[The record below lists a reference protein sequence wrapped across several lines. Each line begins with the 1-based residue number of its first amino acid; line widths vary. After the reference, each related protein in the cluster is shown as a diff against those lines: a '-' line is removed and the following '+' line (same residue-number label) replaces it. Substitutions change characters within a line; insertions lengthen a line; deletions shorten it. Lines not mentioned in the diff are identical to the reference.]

1 MVINKKKI
9 NIDQLLLFSLSELI
23 TDSRQ
28 TTFENLVAECFR
40 LFPDEFS
47 LKGFINKYPD
57 SSRVDKSWRRCRT
70 DKKWISGSVAHGF
83 SITPLGEKEVAKI
96 KKSFKGGI
104 IRQKDEQLQRGDKR
118 TKSGRIIERI
128 EKHEA
133 FIKYTKNKKA
143 SIISDYEVCDLIFCT
158 LDSFPETRRK
168 NINEIKNL
176 VKVYK
181 RDDISDFLEWIEMNK
196 RHLFYKN

>member
-1 MVINKKKI
+1 MVIREKKM

-23 TDSRQ
+23 KNSRQ
-28 TTFENLVAECFR
+28 ATFENLVAECFR
-40 LFPDEFS
+40 LFPNEFS

-70 DKKWISGSVAHGF
+70 DKRWISGSVAHGF
-83 SITPLGEKEVAKI
+83 SITPLGEKEVTKI
-96 KKSFKGGI
+96 KKGLKGGAI
-104 IRQKDEQLQRGDKR
+104 QQKDEQLQRGDKR

-128 EKHEA
+128 ERHEA
-133 FIKYTKNKKA
+133 FIKYTKDKKS

-181 RDDISDFLEWIEMNK
+181 RNDISNFLEWIETHK
-196 RHLFYKN
+196 KHLFYKN